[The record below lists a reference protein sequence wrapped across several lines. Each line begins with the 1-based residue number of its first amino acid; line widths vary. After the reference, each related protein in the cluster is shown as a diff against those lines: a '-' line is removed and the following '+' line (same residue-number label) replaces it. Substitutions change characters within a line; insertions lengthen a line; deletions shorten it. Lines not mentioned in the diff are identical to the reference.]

1 MRRDRLMRPGGMMPA
16 GGHRNFG
23 EGRRDELELV
33 GRLLVRTG
41 GKEDP
46 ADEKV

>member
-1 MRRDRLMRPGGMMPA
+1 MPPGGMMPP
-16 GGHRNFG
+16 GGRRNFG

-33 GRLLVRTG
+33 GRLLIRAG